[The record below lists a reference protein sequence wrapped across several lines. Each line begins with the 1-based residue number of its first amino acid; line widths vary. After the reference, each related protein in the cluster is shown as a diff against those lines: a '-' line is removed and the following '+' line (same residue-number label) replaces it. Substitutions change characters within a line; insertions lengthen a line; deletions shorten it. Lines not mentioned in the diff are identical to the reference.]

1 MENTHNVE
9 KEKVKKFEKIG
20 CGAPMNFASLP
31 RLENIEEIINS
42 WFQTS
47 NNEEAIFKLKEYD
60 KIALNLKQ

>member
-1 MENTHNVE
+1 LENTHNVE
-9 KEKVKKFEKIG
+9 NEKVKKVKYQG

-47 NNEEAIFKLKEYD
+47 NKEEAVFKVMEHN